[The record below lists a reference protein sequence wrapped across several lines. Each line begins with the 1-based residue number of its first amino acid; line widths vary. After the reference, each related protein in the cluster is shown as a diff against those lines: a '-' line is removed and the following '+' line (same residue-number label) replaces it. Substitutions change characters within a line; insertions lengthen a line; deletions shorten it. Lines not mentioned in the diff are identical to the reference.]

1 MTEPAEPRLCVGV
14 VVGVHGV
21 KGQIRI
27 KSFTANPLDLT
38 NYGPL
43 ETATGQRWR
52 LKGVAVGVKGVV
64 TAAIDG
70 VTDRNQAEAMKGVKL
85 YVQRDALPPPAS
97 DEFYVADLIGL
108 RAVTVEGVERG
119 VVTAVFD
126 FGAGDIIEVSGED
139 GQILV
144 PFTLRAVPKIDLAER
159 SVTIDPPEM
168 TGDEEEEK
176 ASDGQ

>member
-1 MTEPAEPRLCVGV
+1 LTEPTEPRLCVGV

-21 KGQIRI
+21 RGQIRI
-27 KSFTANPLDLT
+27 KSFTADPGDLT

-52 LKGVAVGVKGVV
+52 LKGVSVGVKGVV

-85 YVQRDALPPPAS
+85 FVQRDALPPPAS

-108 RAVTVEGVERG
+108 RVVAVDGAEVG

-126 FGAGDIIEVSGED
+126 FGAGDIIEVSGES

-144 PFTLRAVPKIDLAER
+144 PFTLRAVPMVDMAAR
-159 SVTIDPPEM
+159 CVTIDPPEM
-168 TGDEEEEK
+168 TGDAEEEK
-176 ASDGQ
+176 TTDGQ